1 MISLMFQRTRGAIIL
16 PIPEKSIFSLF
27 SSSVVPKSNT
37 FILNYLTQTFGVSES
52 RVLSSLNVP
61 HVETLDGPN
70 SVVNLF
76 KQYGLLD
83 ADIGKAVRVCP
94 QILFLNAEK
103 NLKPKLQ
110 FFRDLGF
117 TGPQMSPVLSK
128 SSTMLTHSL
137 EKRIAPSV
145 DVLRG
150 ILSTRDLLRV
160 LGRCPWVIKEDPALK
175 LIPNISFL
183 KKTCHIDQSQ
193 LLMLLVR
200 QPSLFVM
207 RQSALQDLAHRITEM
222 GVSVDSR
229 MFAQALYSF
238 SCMSSETFKKKFD
251 LLHSYGF
258 SDEQTTLL
266 FQKSPAVFRTSEKK
280 LISGLEFFM
289 NKVGVN
295 HCKLL
300 RYPSSLMYSMEKRVV
315 PRYSVL
321 EVLYS
326 MKLLKKGDQL
336 LSAIL
341 LSEEEFLKK
350 YVWKH
355 IETVPE
361 LLGAY
366 KLKTEVVP
374 LC

>member
-1 MISLMFQRTRGAIIL
+1 MISLMFQRTRGAITL
-16 PIPEKSIFSLF
+16 PIPEKIIFSFF

-37 FILNYLTQTFGVSES
+37 LILNYLTQTFGVSET
-52 RVLSSLNVP
+52 RILSSLNVP
-61 HVETLDGPN
+61 HAENLDGPN
-70 SVVNLF
+70 SVVDLF

-83 ADIGKAVRVCP
+83 ADICKAVQVCP

-117 TGPQMSPVLSK
+117 TGPQMSLFLSK
-128 SSTMLTHSL
+128 SATMLTHSL
-137 EKRIAPSV
+137 DKRIAPSV

-160 LGRCPWVIKEDPALK
+160 LGRCPWIIKEDPALK

-183 KKTCHIDQSQ
+183 KNTCHIDRSQ

-207 RQSALQDLAHRITEM
+207 RQSALQDLVYRISEM

-238 SCMSSETFKKKFD
+238 SCMSPETFKKKFD

-258 SDEQTTLL
+258 SEEQTTLL
-266 FQKSPAVFRTSEKK
+266 FQKAPAVLRTSKKK
-280 LISGLEFFM
+280 LKSGLEFFM
-289 NKVGVN
+289 NELGID

-300 RYPSSLMYSMEKRVV
+300 RYPASLMYSMEKRVV

-326 MKLLKKGDQL
+326 MKLLEKGDQV

-355 IETVPE
+355 IETVPQ

-374 LC
+374 LL